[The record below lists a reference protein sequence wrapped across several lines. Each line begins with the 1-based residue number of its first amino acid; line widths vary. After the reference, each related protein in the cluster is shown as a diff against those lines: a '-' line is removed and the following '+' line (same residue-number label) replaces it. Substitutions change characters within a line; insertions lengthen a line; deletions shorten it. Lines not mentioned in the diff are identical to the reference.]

1 LISARMKAEESDR
14 LKTAFLANMSHE
26 IRTPLNAIV
35 GFSDVLSS
43 TFEELSHQEREEFV
57 NLINTNSEH
66 LLRLI
71 NDILDLSRIESNTME
86 FVFAPCS
93 LRALMNE
100 ILTEQNMNFY
110 SEKMQITAVFPDD
123 DLCIVTDASRL
134 KQVLGNLLNNSR
146 KFTKEGYIKLGYTLL
161 EKEEKV
167 ALFVEDT
174 GEGIAREH
182 LEHIFER
189 FYKVNSF
196 KQGTGLGLS
205 ICLTIVEHLRGK
217 ISVDS
222 EMGRGTRFIVRLP
235 LSLGE

>member
-1 LISARMKAEESDR
+1 MK
-14 LKTAFLANMSHE
+14 K
-26 IRTPLNAIV
+26 
-35 GFSDVLSS
+35 
-43 TFEELSHQEREEFV
+43 
-57 NLINTNSEH
+57 
-66 LLRLI
+66 
-71 NDILDLSRIESNTME
+71 
-86 FVFAPCS
+86 
-93 LRALMNE
+93 
-100 ILTEQNMNFY
+100 
-110 SEKMQITAVFPDD
+110 K
-123 DLCIVTDASRL
+123 
-134 KQVLGNLLNNSR
+134 K
-146 KFTKEGYIKLGYTLL
+146 
-161 EKEEKV
+161 KV

>member
-1 LISARMKAEESDR
+1 MSIQEHKDIEDTLISARMKAEESDR

-93 LRALMNE
+93 LRASYR
-100 ILTEQNMNFY
+100 TEYEF
-110 SEKMQITAVFPDD
+110 
-123 DLCIVTDASRL
+123 
-134 KQVLGNLLNNSR
+134 
-146 KFTKEGYIKLGYTLL
+146 
-161 EKEEKV
+161 
-167 ALFVEDT
+167 LF
-174 GEGIAREH
+174 
-182 LEHIFER
+182 
-189 FYKVNSF
+189 
-196 KQGTGLGLS
+196 
-205 ICLTIVEHLRGK
+205 
-217 ISVDS
+217 
-222 EMGRGTRFIVRLP
+222 
-235 LSLGE
+235 